1 MPNYVWDWW
10 NPQHLKLLYIILPK
24 GNSMKEKI
32 RINLWNKEK
41 SLYWGNLKTAYYQSK
56 GTCKSMKTDWLK
68 NIYNEKF
75 EKYKSE
81 N

>member
-1 MPNYVWDWW
+1 
-10 NPQHLKLLYIILPK
+10 
-24 GNSMKEKI
+24 MKQRKI
-32 RINLWNKEK
+32 
-41 SLYWGNLKTAYYQSK
+41 TAFYQSK

-68 NIYNEKF
+68 NIQNQKF